1 MYIVTKI
8 IISMKYSLGLFLI
21 LFCSIELSAQS
32 LSGSWG
38 YKIDDKQITLYGDKI
53 SNHNNGGRS
62 GTLKVAIWATNYPY
76 NGGTINGYK
85 LYEYQLDP
93 LDAGRYYYDISNTGW
108 CTYPPSGSY
117 SLTILLLEYNYNYEI
132 VDYISMDGY
141 TRF

>member
-1 MYIVTKI
+1 MINI
-8 IISMKYSLGLFLI
+8 KYSLGLFLI
-21 LFCSIELSAQS
+21 LIFSIELSAQS

-38 YKIDDKQITLYGDKI
+38 YKIDGKQITLYGDKI

-62 GTLKVAIWATNYPY
+62 GTLKVAIYATNYPY
-76 NGGTINGYK
+76 NGGAINGYK

-93 LDAGRYYYDISNTGW
+93 LDAGYNYNDISNTGW

>member
-1 MYIVTKI
+1 MKI
-8 IISMKYSLGLFLI
+8 KHSLGFLLI
-21 LFCSIELSAQS
+21 LIFSIEISAQS

-38 YKIDDKQITLYGDKI
+38 YKIDGKQITLYGDKI
-53 SNHNNGGRS
+53 TNYNNGGRS

-93 LDAGRYYYDISNTGW
+93 LDAGRYYYDVSNTGW

-117 SLTILLLEYNYNYEI
+117 SLTILLLEYSYNYEI

>member
-1 MYIVTKI
+1 
-8 IISMKYSLGLFLI
+8 MKYSLGLFLI

-85 LYEYQLDP
+85 LYEYKLDP
-93 LDAGRYYYDISNTGW
+93 LDAGRYYYDVSNTGW
-108 CTYPPSGSY
+108 CTHPPSGGY
-117 SLTILLLEYNYNYEI
+117 YLTILLLEYNHDYEI
-132 VDYISMDGY
+132 VDYISMNDY

>member
-1 MYIVTKI
+1 
-8 IISMKYSLGLFLI
+8 MKYSLWILLI
-21 LFCSIELSAQS
+21 LFCSIELNAQS

-38 YKIDDKQITLYGDKI
+38 YEIDGKQITLYGDKI
-53 SNHNNGGRS
+53 SNYNNGGHS

-93 LDAGRYYYDISNTGW
+93 LDAGHYYYDVSNTGW

-117 SLTILLLEYNYNYEI
+117 SLTILLLEYNYDYEI

-141 TRF
+141 IRF